1 MTSPS
6 HDATG
11 SPDRPTVARTP
22 FRATD
27 SAWFW
32 GMLFSGMALVGL
44 GLIAP
49 KEDVRQRQIERR
61 FLGRQE
67 AHVERSRRAAGLDPV
82 DLAETAIDR
91 DEAAPGRIV
100 PLWTLAA
107 GALAATVVCAT
118 MFARECGR
126 MTAARRGR

>member
-1 MTSPS
+1 MSSPS
-6 HDATG
+6 HDADPFPGRG
-11 SPDRPTVARTP
+11 SVARTP

-27 SAWFW
+27 SPWFW
-32 GMLFSGMALVGL
+32 GMLFCGMAFVGL

-67 AHVERSRRAAGLDPV
+67 AHVERTRRAAGLEPV
-82 DLAETAIDR
+82 DLADTAVDR

-100 PLWTLAA
+100 PAWTLAVATAA
-107 GALAATVVCAT
+107 GSVVCGV
-118 MFARECGR
+118 MLARERFGPRRR
-126 MTAARRGR
+126 MERR

>member
-6 HDATG
+6 HDAAPSPGLG
-11 SPDRPTVARTP
+11 SVARTP

-27 SAWFW
+27 SPWFW
-32 GMLFSGMALVGL
+32 GMMFSGMALVGL
-44 GLIAP
+44 ALIAP

-82 DLAETAIDR
+82 DLAETAVDR
-91 DEAAPGRIV
+91 DQAAPGRIV
-100 PLWTLAA
+100 PLWTLAVA
-107 GALAATVVCAT
+107 AATGAILSGV
-118 MFARECGR
+118 MLARER
-126 MTAARRGR
+126 MGLRQERH

>member
-6 HDATG
+6 QDAAPSPGQG
-11 SPDRPTVARTP
+11 SVARTP

-27 SAWFW
+27 SPWFW
-32 GMLFSGMALVGL
+32 GMMFSGMALLGL

-67 AHVERSRRAAGLDPV
+67 AHVERTRRAAGLDPI
-82 DLAETAIDR
+82 DLADTAVDR
-91 DEAAPGRIV
+91 DQASPGRIV
-100 PLWTLAA
+100 PLWTLA
-107 GALAATVVCAT
+107 LAAAAGTILCGVQL
-118 MFARECGR
+118 ARERARQGR
-126 MTAARRGR
+126 R